1 MNIKTLSEIQ
11 EEAANYITGGMS
23 SSFRANFFTGL
34 PMYTTKA
41 KGPRFTDCTGK
52 EFIDFFMCHGAV
64 ILGHDRFEVQSA
76 LHKVIDKGYYAGFDD
91 WPTVKLA
98 QKICE
103 SIPAAERIRFVNSG
117 TEGTLL
123 ALRLARGYTNRNLI
137 IRMDGHYHGCQDYL
151 FANNLAS
158 KIDASN
164 NGSRRSKTIGR
175 TAGVPEAV
183 DSLVATVPWNNFEIL
198 EKVLHEEEGKIA
210 GIIMNV
216 IDYNNGVFLTTPE
229 YLNFAKEQARKYG
242 IVLIF
247 DEVLSGFKTG
257 ISCGQGYYGVIPDLC
272 VIGKALSNNV
282 PMGVVAGKK
291 KIMDRIMDPVDP
303 VVSGGTFSGNQL
315 GVAAGNA
322 SMDILM
328 EEDFYKKFLARTD
341 KFYESLKTIFEER
354 GLPAFVQ
361 HLGAGFHIFL
371 GTNEPI
377 NNYKDLNRVDRE
389 LTRQFFTICI
399 ENGLYFHTDFTISA
413 AHDEST
419 LNEALEKLDRAII
432 KVKN

>member
-34 PMYTTKA
+34 PMYATKA

-64 ILGHDRFEVQSA
+64 ILGHDRYEVKSA
-76 LHKVIDKGYYAGFDD
+76 LQKAIDKGYYAGFDD
-91 WPTVKLA
+91 WATVKLA
-98 QKICE
+98 KRICE

-123 ALRLARGYTNRNLI
+123 ALRLARGYSNRVMI
-137 IRMDGHYHGCQDYL
+137 VRMDGHYHGCQDYL

-158 KIDASN
+158 KIDANN

-229 YLNFAKEQARKYG
+229 YLHFAQQQAKKYG

-257 ISCGQGYYGVIPDLC
+257 VSCGQGFYGVIPDLC

-282 PMGVVAGKK
+282 PLGVVAGKK
-291 KIMDRIMDPVDP
+291 KIMDRIMDPIDP

-315 GVAAGNA
+315 GIAAGNA
-322 SMDILM
+322 SLDILM
-328 EEDFYKKFLARTD
+328 QEDFYKKFLARTN
-341 KFYESLKTIFEER
+341 KFYSSLKTIFDER

-371 GTNEPI
+371 GTSEPI

-389 LTRQFFTICI
+389 LTRQFLLFALKMVSIFI
-399 ENGLYFHTDFTISA
+399 PISPYQP
-413 AHDEST
+413 HMM
-419 LNEALEKLDRAII
+419 NQP
-432 KVKN
+432 

>member
-1 MNIKTLSEIQ
+1 MNLGTLREIQ

-34 PMYTTKA
+34 PMYATKA

-64 ILGHDRFEVQSA
+64 ILGHDRYEVQSA

-98 QKICE
+98 QRICE

-158 KIDASN
+158 KIDVSN
-164 NGSRRSKTIGR
+164 DGKRRSKTIGR
-175 TAGVPEAV
+175 TSGVPEAV
-183 DSLVATVPWNNFEIL
+183 DSLVATIPWNNFEIL
-198 EKVLHEEEGKIA
+198 EKVLHEEEGKVA

-229 YLNFAKEQARKYG
+229 YLHFAKEQAKNYG

-257 ISCGQGYYGVIPDLC
+257 VSCGQGYYGVIPDLC

-282 PMGVVAGKK
+282 PLGVVAGKK

-315 GVAAGNA
+315 GIAAGNA
-322 SMDILM
+322 SLDILM
-328 EEDFYKKFLARTD
+328 QEHFYKNFLTT
-341 KFYESLKTIFEER
+341 FISS
-354 GLPAFVQ
+354 
-361 HLGAGFHIFL
+361 
-371 GTNEPI
+371 
-377 NNYKDLNRVDRE
+377 NNYC
-389 LTRQFFTICI
+389 F
-399 ENGLYFHTDFTISA
+399 
-413 AHDEST
+413 
-419 LNEALEKLDRAII
+419 
-432 KVKN
+432 